1 MTVRRVAAQ
10 NHLLWSALIGMVV
23 VFVAGCQSYEPA
35 PLDMERHGEAFD
47 KRLIEI
53 EPLSAFVDRLSQT
66 EMPTPE
72 RLDLSDGISE
82 PEGEVIALFYNADL
96 RLARAQAGI
105 ALATYET
112 AGLWEDPE
120 FGFDGAELLS
130 PSGPFEFGVT
140 LSLTIPISGRLDV
153 ERDVAAS
160 AYSTEL
166 LRIVDAE
173 WNTRTGVR
181 LAWAEWSVAAAQLN
195 LLRDSI
201 GQIERITSITDQL
214 ESAGELTR
222 VDARL
227 IRAELIQ
234 LRTELV
240 AAEAKEG
247 RARMVLLGLL
257 GVSPKQ
263 NVVLHPALQPAEGA
277 DLAEDLERLVRQNP
291 TLAVARNEYQT
302 AEESLRLEIR
312 RQYPDLTIG
321 GGYGSEDRD
330 DRLLLG
336 IPVPVPIFNGNR
348 AGIAEACAKR
358 THARAVAET
367 TYERIVSELSSAQI
381 ALTAA
386 QRQRATL
393 ESELVPMLDQ
403 QSAEVEQL
411 ADLGEVDT
419 LVLLETISRRV
430 AAKSQLLEVRL
441 AEVAA
446 SLDIV
451 RLIGPNAGTGP
462 APVQQP
468 DSPLP
473 NPESQSAGNSAGG
486 VK

>member
-1 MTVRRVAAQ
+1 MTVRSSAVR
-10 NHLLWSALIGMVV
+10 NHLLWSALIGVTIGL
-23 VFVAGCQSYEPA
+23 VAGCQAYEPA
-35 PLDMERHGEAFD
+35 PLDMARHGEAME

-53 EPLSAFVDRLSQT
+53 ESLSAFVDRLS
-66 EMPTPE
+66 EMEMAAPE
-72 RLDLSDGISE
+72 RFDLSDGISE

-112 AGLWEDPE
+112 AGLWQDPE

-130 PSGPFEFGVT
+130 PSGPFEFGLT
-140 LSLTIPISGRLDV
+140 LSLTIPLSGRLEV

-160 AYSTEL
+160 AYKTEL

-173 WNTRTGVR
+173 WLTRAQVR
-181 LAWAEWSVAAAQLN
+181 LGWAEWSVAAARLN

-201 GQIERITSITDQL
+201 GQVERITSITDRL
-214 ESAGELTR
+214 ESAGEITR

-234 LRTELV
+234 LRTELI
-240 AAEAKEG
+240 AAEAREG
-247 RARMVLLGLL
+247 QARTALFGLM
-257 GVSPKQ
+257 GVSPIV
-263 NVVLHPALQPAEGA
+263 NLELLPALHAAASA
-277 DLAEDLERLVRQNP
+277 DSSEDLERLVRQN
-291 TLAVARNEYQT
+291 TALAVARSEYQT

-312 RQYPDLTIG
+312 KQYPDLTVG
-321 GGYGSEDRD
+321 GGYGSEGSD

-336 IPVPVPIFNGNR
+336 VSIPVPIFNGNR
-348 AGIAEACAKR
+348 AGIAEARAKR
-358 THARAVAET
+358 VYARAGAEAI
-367 TYERIVSELSSAQI
+367 YERIFRELVTARI
-381 ALTAA
+381 ALAAA
-386 QRQRATL
+386 QQQRATL

-419 LVLLETISRRV
+419 LVLLETISRLV

-441 AEVAA
+441 AELAA

-451 RLIGPNAGTGP
+451 RLFGPRAGAGP
-462 APVQQP
+462 APAQQ
-468 DSPLP
+468 SGSSVSQS
-473 NPESQSAGNSAGG
+473 ESQAAGNPAGG
-486 VK
+486 IQ